1 MKNKI
6 EISYYRPSLS
16 KRLFSRIVDA
26 LILALFSLGLFVSI
40 KAIYSNTD
48 SYKSAQ
54 QTLINVRVD
63 SGIYD
68 YKNNELINV
77 ATICYQDTKMSDS
90 QKETYLL
97 GRLDKFFKYMESYSH
112 ESYLKVKNDYD
123 TFRLSSTLN
132 YTNNPLFIKENDEI
146 MKNTSVD
153 IPIKSYVEDC
163 YSVYI
168 DTNCNGF
175 LTTEIKEY
183 YESNKLIGH
192 LTFFINIPISVFV
205 SSLLVFLVP
214 PLIFKKGRKT
224 IGMLIYHIGF
234 VNKELYNLSLKQ
246 FFIKFL
252 VFYFF
257 EFLLSVVTFGIPL
270 IISLTM
276 MLVTKNKQNF
286 NEYMLN
292 IQEVL
297 TLDATIYNNKSEATI
312 ANLNYDEHVDFKMK

>member
-6 EISYYRPSLS
+6 EISYYRPTLS

-26 LILALFSLGLFVSI
+26 LILVLFSLGLFVSI

-48 SYKSAQ
+48 NVKNAQ
-54 QTLINVRVD
+54 QTLVNVRVD

-77 ATICYQDTKMSDS
+77 ATICYQDTKMSYS

-97 GRLDKFFKYMESYSH
+97 ERLDKFFSYIKGYSE

-123 TFRLSSTLN
+123 EFRLSSSLSYN
-132 YTNNPLFIKENDEI
+132 NNPLFIKENDEI
-146 MKNTSVD
+146 IKNTSVD

-175 LTTEIKEY
+175 LTSEIKEY
-183 YESNKLIGH
+183 YDSNKLIAH
-192 LTFFINIPISVFV
+192 LTFFLNIPISVFI
-205 SSLLVFLVP
+205 SSILVFLVP
-214 PLIFKKGRKT
+214 PLIFKRGRKT

-234 VNKELYNLSLKQ
+234 VNKELYNLTLKQ
-246 FFIKFL
+246 FFLKFL
-252 VFYFF
+252 IFYFF
-257 EFLLSVVTFGIPL
+257 EFLLSIVTFGIPL
-270 IISLTM
+270 LISLTM
-276 MLVTKNKQNF
+276 MLTTKNKQNF

-292 IQEVL
+292 IQEIS
-297 TLDATIYNNKSEATI
+297 TLDSTIYNDKSEATI
-312 ANLNYDEHVDFKMK
+312 ANLNYDEHVNFKMK

>member
-6 EISYYRPSLS
+6 EISYYRPTLA

-26 LILALFSLGLFVSI
+26 LILALFSLGLFISI
-40 KAIYSNTD
+40 KAIYSNTE
-48 SYKSAQ
+48 SYKNAQ
-54 QTLINVRVD
+54 QTLINVRID

-97 GRLDKFFKYMESYSH
+97 GRLDKFFNYIKSYSE
-112 ESYLKVKNDYD
+112 ESYLKVKNDYN
-123 TFRLSSTLN
+123 TFRLSSTLSYN
-132 YTNNPLFIKENDEI
+132 NNPLFIKENGEI
-146 MKNTSVD
+146 VKNNSVD

-175 LTTEIKEY
+175 LTTEISEY
-183 YESNKLIGH
+183 YESNKLIGN
-192 LTFFINIPISVFV
+192 LTFFLNIPISVFV

-234 VNKELYNLSLKQ
+234 VNKDLYNLTLKQ
-246 FFIKFL
+246 FFIKFI

-257 EFLLSVVTFGIPL
+257 EFLLSVATFGIPL

-292 IQEVL
+292 IQEVS

>member
-6 EISYYRPSLS
+6 EINYYRPSLS
-16 KRLFSRIVDA
+16 KRLFSRIVDSI
-26 LILALFSLGLFVSI
+26 ILALFSLGLFISM
-40 KAIYSNTD
+40 KAIYSTTD
-48 SYKSAQ
+48 NYKKAHE
-54 QTLINVRVD
+54 TLINVRVD

-77 ATICYQDTKMSDS
+77 ATIAYQDNKMSYS

-97 GRLDKFFKYMESYSH
+97 GRLDKFFNYIKSYSEESYS
-112 ESYLKVKNDYD
+112 KVQNDYD
-123 TFRLSSTLN
+123 TFRLSSSLN
-132 YTNNPLFIKENDEI
+132 YENNPLFIKENDQI
-146 MKNTSVD
+146 IKNTSID

-183 YESNKLIGH
+183 YESNKLISDF
-192 LTFFINIPISVFV
+192 TFYINIPISVFV
-205 SSLLVFLVP
+205 SSILVFMIP

-224 IGMLIYHIGF
+224 LGMLIYHIGF
-234 VNKELYNLSLKQ
+234 VNKDLYNLTLKQ

-252 VFYFF
+252 VFYFC
-257 EFLLSVVTFGIPL
+257 EFLLSIITFGIPL
-270 IISLTM
+270 LVSLTM

-292 IQEVL
+292 IQEVS
-297 TLDATIYNNKSEATI
+297 TLDSTIYSNKSEI
-312 ANLNYDEHVDFKMK
+312 AIAHINYHEHVDFKMK

>member
-6 EISYYRPSLS
+6 EISYYRPTLA

-40 KAIYSNTD
+40 KEIYSNTE
-48 SYKSAQ
+48 SYKNAQ
-54 QTLINVRVD
+54 QTLINVRID

-97 GRLDKFFKYMESYSH
+97 ARLDKFFNYMKSYSD
-112 ESYLKVKNDYD
+112 ESYLKVKSDYD
-123 TFRLSSTLN
+123 TFRLSSTLRYN
-132 YTNNPLFIKENDEI
+132 NNPLFIKKDGEI
-146 MKNTSVD
+146 IKNTSVD

-175 LTTEIKEY
+175 LTTEISEY
-183 YESNKLIGH
+183 YESNKLIGN

-234 VNKELYNLSLKQ
+234 VNKDLYNLTLKQ
-246 FFIKFL
+246 FFIKFI

-292 IQEVL
+292 IQEVS
-297 TLDATIYNNKSEATI
+297 TLDATIYNNKTEATI

>member
-6 EISYYRPSLS
+6 EISYYRPTLS

-40 KAIYSNTD
+40 KAIYSNTE
-48 SYKSAQ
+48 SYKNAQ
-54 QTLINVRVD
+54 QTLINIRID

-97 GRLDKFFKYMESYSH
+97 GRLDKFFNYIKSYKE
-112 ESYLKVKNDYD
+112 ESYLKVKSDYD
-123 TFRLSSTLN
+123 TFRLSSTLSYN
-132 YTNNPLFIKENDEI
+132 NNPLFIKKDDEI
-146 MKNTSVD
+146 VKNTSAD

-175 LTTEIKEY
+175 LTTEINEY
-183 YESNKLIGH
+183 YESNKLIAN
-192 LTFFINIPISVFV
+192 LTFFINIPISVFI

-234 VNKELYNLSLKQ
+234 VNKDLYNLTLKQ
-246 FFIKFL
+246 FFIKFI

-292 IQEVL
+292 IQEVS

-312 ANLNYDEHVDFKMK
+312 ANLNYDEHVDFTMK

>member
-6 EISYYRPSLS
+6 EISYYRPTLA

-40 KAIYSNTD
+40 KEIYSNTE
-48 SYKSAQ
+48 SYKNAQ
-54 QTLINVRVD
+54 QTLINVRID

-97 GRLDKFFKYMESYSH
+97 ARLDKFFNYMKSYSD
-112 ESYLKVKNDYD
+112 ESYLKVKSDYD
-123 TFRLSSTLN
+123 TFRLSSTLRYN
-132 YTNNPLFIKENDEI
+132 SNPLFIKKDGEI
-146 MKNTSVD
+146 IKNTSVD

-175 LTTEIKEY
+175 LTTEISEY
-183 YESNKLIGH
+183 YESNKLIGN

-234 VNKELYNLSLKQ
+234 VNKDLYNLTLKQ
-246 FFIKFL
+246 FFIKFI

-292 IQEVL
+292 IQEVS